1 MYDNIFNL
9 TMQLLLVMMKIM
21 AYIVRVGG
29 LSHPEI
35 LILNTKGRIKY
46 KDRYPI

>member
-1 MYDNIFNL
+1 
-9 TMQLLLVMMKIM
+9 MQLLLVMIKIM
-21 AYIVRVGG
+21 AYIDD